1 MALNDDRGQR
11 WAWVAMVGFHYQI
24 WVVQTWGTRQD
35 CNFHGDD
42 GDDDDDGDH
51 DPLESFSNLFRHTQQ
66 KLEMNRAK
74 LDSPQNEMVVCS
86 FEGCRGV

>member
-11 WAWVAMVGFHYQI
+11 WAVARVGFHYQI

-42 GDDDDDGDH
+42 RDGDGDGDDDDDD
-51 DPLESFSNLFRHTQQ
+51 DDDDDSWLF
-66 KLEMNRAK
+66 
-74 LDSPQNEMVVCS
+74 MVIYGYLWLSMV
-86 FEGCRGV
+86 FNGY